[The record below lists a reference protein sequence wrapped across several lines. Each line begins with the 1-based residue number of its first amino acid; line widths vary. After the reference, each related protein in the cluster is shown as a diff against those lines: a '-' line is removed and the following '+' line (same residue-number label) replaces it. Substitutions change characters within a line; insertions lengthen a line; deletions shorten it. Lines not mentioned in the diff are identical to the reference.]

1 MTDLTWPQ
9 LSLSIAGLGVTIE
22 CNDQHVIDG
31 LRDQWTAFNHHA
43 PQIDLTARV
52 QVDAAREPAA
62 PDRPLIFRR
71 DRVEFISSGYAG
83 SIDAQHGVGSLSI
96 SNRQPNDDVRY
107 FLRVVY
113 ALLAFRSGGLMLH
126 AAGIVRS
133 GRAYLFFGPSGS
145 GKTTTVKYSPDH
157 LVLNDDLVIL
167 MPGSAQWEVFATP
180 FWNEPQQ
187 RPNAQQHAPLAGLF
201 RLVQSRSVFVEPM
214 NGARAAAEVLA
225 STPITP
231 LNSGYAT
238 TLLQRIEILVRKYP
252 VHRLHFLPDASFWN
266 VIE

>member
-9 LSLSIAGLGVTIE
+9 LSLSIAGLGVAIE

-31 LRDQWTAFNHHA
+31 LSDQWAAFNHHA
-43 PQIDLTARV
+43 PKIDFIVRV
-52 QVDAAREPAA
+52 QVDATREPAA
-62 PDRPLIFRR
+62 PDRPLIFQT
-71 DRVEFISSGYAG
+71 DRVEFTSSGYAG
-83 SIDAQHGVGSLSI
+83 SIDAQQSVGSLSI
-96 SNRQPNDDVRY
+96 SNRQPIDDVRY

-126 AAGIVRS
+126 AAGIVHT

-145 GKTTTVKYSPDH
+145 GKSTTVKCSPDN
-157 LVLNDDLVIL
+157 LALNDDLVIL
-167 MPGSAQWEVFATP
+167 MPGPAHWEVFATP

-187 RPNAQQHAPLAGLF
+187 RPNAAQHAPLAGLY
-201 RLVQSRSVFVEPM
+201 RLIQDRSVYLEPIQ
-214 NGARAAAEVLA
+214 AAQAAAEVLA

-231 LNSGYAT
+231 LNSGYAAS
-238 TLLQRIEILVRKYP
+238 LLQRIEVIVQKYP
-252 VHRLHFLPDASFWN
+252 VHRLHFLPDASFWD